1 MDDGLAPK
9 AEEFGIRG
17 RVCLNPCCSGRWSRT
32 LVELNKARKTL
43 GLNPCCC
50 GRWSRTGLEK
60 MIKADCGDVLILVV
74 VDNGLVHIMTIALI
88 FQSLKS

>member
-32 LVELNKARKTL
+32 VIAR
-43 GLNPCCC
+43 G
-50 GRWSRTGLEK
+50 
-60 MIKADCGDVLILVV
+60 MYADDP
-74 VDNGLVHIMTIALI
+74 
-88 FQSLKS
+88 S